1 MESIVI
7 ACLYLKKNLDFPFK
21 KWKTKITECLQI
33 LNGEVIIQT
42 KKKKKSFEVLIKWH
56 QLGVSEDIYQGNH
69 HVHTLQSSRLAPPV
83 RRQ

>member
-42 KKKKKSFEVLIKWH
+42 KKKKKALKFWSNGISWDFPKIFIK
-56 QLGVSEDIYQGNH
+56 ETIMC
-69 HVHTLQSSRLAPPV
+69 TLYSLLV
-83 RRQ
+83 